1 MQRAEFGAEVCEGG
15 RGSEP
20 PLSLSYKT
28 QWNQGE
34 GHTFGNTLIFVWSVA
49 IACHVPRKFD
59 PSLEFLLEQIAL
71 VEEEDDVD
79 VCEQLLM
86 M

>member
-1 MQRAEFGAEVCEGG
+1 MREEGVQNYHS
-15 RGSEP
+15 RPRE
-20 PLSLSYKT
+20 
-28 QWNQGE
+28 E
-34 GHTFGNTLIFVWSVA
+34 HTFGNTLIFVWSVT

-86 M
+86 T